1 MNGVSSKPWVGE
13 DELPPATLPAAY
25 AATVTAGHV
34 CVLAPRGG
42 LW

>member
-1 MNGVSSKPWVGE
+1 MHGVSSESRVGE
-13 DELPPATLPAAY
+13 DELPPAALPAAY